1 MKLLLYINMLTIV
14 TIIQNGSIPQCWWAP
29 ERSEVAS
36 LHSPVAGLAMKHED
50 SGGFLPR
57 QNTNVYV

>member
-1 MKLLLYINMLTIV
+1 MLTIV
-14 TIIQNGSIPQCWWAP
+14 TIIQNGSIPGCWAP

-50 SGGFLPR
+50 SGGCLPSP
-57 QNTNVYV
+57 NTNVYV